1 MIRTICIFPL
11 GRGDKSTCLFFSI
24 VDGMFFDLGIP
35 LWLTAFLRNIVIAVD
50 IVKPGSLDRA
60 SADCF
65 CCFTVLTILAGECYR
80 E

>member
-1 MIRTICIFPL
+1 MIRTTCIFPL

-60 SADCF
+60 SANSFGKNMEVRFCF
-65 CCFTVLTILAGECYR
+65 
-80 E
+80 